1 MQPSARRP
9 FDLATPA
16 PNGLRRGRTTGTCA
30 TAAVKA
36 ALLRLVRGETVDAVE
51 VSLPDPD
58 YCLEV
63 PIARIEPLASGAV
76 RADVLKYAGDDPDN
90 TDGATIFAE
99 VSVNHAGEVR
109 FMAAPGV
116 GTVTQPGLRVPP
128 GEPAINPVPRQMM
141 RMAVDEVLA
150 GGANPGFDLAI
161 GCVDGERIARRTFN
175 PMLGIVGGISILGTS
190 GIVEPMSLAAWMASI
205 EVYVRVALG
214 DAPEAIAFTPGK
226 IGRAYAAHPLALSKK
241 QVVQIANFIGASLDY
256 AQTALEEDRH
266 RLGTLWV
273 LGHPGKLAKV
283 LDGARGKLEGRVV
296 WRGSPMSLDLPSLNG
311 RMALNL
317 ERGQFLPVDPGL
329 AKLAGVLSLQGL
341 LHFATD
347 LRGATGRGT
356 PFESVAA
363 TGTIASGIA
372 RTDDFAVKGPQF
384 QVAMQGSA
392 NILEETQDLRVTV
405 TPKVDATSAS
415 LAAAFINPAIG
426 LGTLAAQL
434 ILGDQMSKAFAT
446 QYRVTGSWAD
456 PKIEKASSGG
466 QTPAK

>member
-36 ALLRLVRGETVDAVE
+36 ALLELVRGETVDAVE

-283 LDGARGKLEGRVV
+283 LDGV
-296 WRGSPMSLDLPSLNG
+296 WDTHSSKSG
-311 RMALNL
+311 MAM
-317 ERGQFLPVDPGL
+317 G
-329 AKLAGVLSLQGL
+329 
-341 LHFATD
+341 
-347 LRGATGRGT
+347 
-356 PFESVAA
+356 SVAA
-363 TGTIASGIA
+363 
-372 RTDDFAVKGPQF
+372 
-384 QVAMQGSA
+384 VATELG
-392 NILEETQDLRVTV
+392 V
-405 TPKVDATSAS
+405 
-415 LAAAFINPAIG
+415 AAALVEQIKTANTVENVIQILQHQPGAQAFWTEIEQRIAARMQPRVPRADRVAVRLFAMDG
-426 LGTLAAQL
+426 TPLGTA
-434 ILGDQMSKAFAT
+434 
-446 QYRVTGSWAD
+446 
-456 PKIEKASSGG
+456 G
-466 QTPAK
+466 QEAGA

>member
-63 PIARIEPLASGAV
+63 PIARVEPLASGAV

-161 GCVDGERIARRTFN
+161 GCVDGERIAKRTFN

-283 LDGARGKLEGRVV
+283 LDGV
-296 WRGSPMSLDLPSLNG
+296 WDTHSSKSG
-311 RMALNL
+311 MAM
-317 ERGQFLPVDPGL
+317 G
-329 AKLAGVLSLQGL
+329 
-341 LHFATD
+341 
-347 LRGATGRGT
+347 
-356 PFESVAA
+356 SVAA
-363 TGTIASGIA
+363 VAAELGVAAVLVEQIKTANTVENVIQILQHQPGAQAFWTEIEQRIAARMQPRVPRADRVAVRLFAMDGTPLGA
-372 RTDDFAVKGPQF
+372 AVQEAG
-384 QVAMQGSA
+384 A
-392 NILEETQDLRVTV
+392 
-405 TPKVDATSAS
+405 
-415 LAAAFINPAIG
+415 
-426 LGTLAAQL
+426 
-434 ILGDQMSKAFAT
+434 
-446 QYRVTGSWAD
+446 
-456 PKIEKASSGG
+456 
-466 QTPAK
+466 